1 MRTLFIFAILVGVFW
16 WYAPQSTRDQV
27 IDVGKARSA
36 RTVAFA
42 MRYREPFTN
51 WLKKTADIAY
61 DKALALVRAQLHR
74 AVDEN
79 VQ

>member
-1 MRTLFIFAILVGVFW
+1 MRTLFILAVLIGAFW
-16 WYAPQSTRDQV
+16 YFAPQTTRSQAVDL
-27 IDVGKARSA
+27 GKAGASRVV
-36 RTVAFA
+36 TFA
-42 MRYREPFTN
+42 SQYREPVTD
-51 WLKKTADIAY
+51 WLTRTAGIAY

>member
-1 MRTLFIFAILVGVFW
+1 MRYLFVLALLAGAFW
-16 WYAPQSTRDQV
+16 YFAPQSTHDQV
-27 IDVGKARSA
+27 VDICKTGASRAVS
-36 RTVAFA
+36 FA
-42 MRYREPFTN
+42 TQYREPVMDWVRN
-51 WLKKTADIAY
+51 AADSTY

>member
-1 MRTLFIFAILVGVFW
+1 MRFFFFFIILAGAFW
-16 WYAPQSTRDQV
+16 YFAPQTTRDRV
-27 IDVGKARSA
+27 VDTGKAGTSRAVS
-36 RTVAFA
+36 FA
-42 MRYREPFTN
+42 THYREPVTD
-51 WLKKTADIAY
+51 WLAKTAGVAY